1 MSPVWSPYYTHN
13 LMKHTILLLA
23 ALAISASAGADPL
36 DFQPLFDGKSLEHW
50 DGNPEFWSVQDGVIT
65 GQTTAEKP
73 TKGNTFLVWRGGE
86 LDDFEL
92 KVDFKIE
99 SGNSGIQIRSFPL
112 KGDDQWRVGGY
123 QADFD
128 FSQKYAGLIYG
139 EKYRGMLAKRGEK
152 ATIGDNGKPVVT
164 GATGDPAELVKAIKT
179 GGWNTFH
186 IVAKGNHIKQ
196 SINGVLMA
204 ELTDNDDAARRT
216 GLLALQL
223 HAGPPMKVQFR
234 NILLKRL
241 KMEDKKKVVFLA
253 GRPSHGHGAHE
264 HRAGCML
271 LARLLNES
279 VGDKIHAVTYHYG
292 WPSDPTALQ
301 NADSIIIFCDGGK
314 GHLAKPHLNDL
325 EPYMKAGVGLGCIHY
340 GVEIPKGDEGGDHF
354 LRWIGGF
361 FETDWSVNPH
371 WTADFKTFPEHP
383 VANGLEPFSAKDE
396 WYYHMRLNAD
406 GKSKV
411 TSILKT
417 LPPEE
422 TLKRKDGLHSGNPHV
437 RAAVLERKEEQTVCW
452 VVERP
457 DGGRGFGFTGAHF
470 HANWAIDSFRKTVL
484 NCVTWISQ
492 VEVPENGVPSATPTK
507 EELEANQDQPRKR
520 KKK

>member
-1 MSPVWSPYYTHN
+1 
-13 LMKHTILLLA
+13 MKHTLLILA
-23 ALAISASAGADPL
+23 ALAAPAIAQTDPL
-36 DFQPLFDGKSLEHW
+36 DFQPIFNGKSLEHW
-50 DGNPEFWSVQDGVIT
+50 DGNPDFWSVQDGVIT

-99 SGNSGIQIRSFPL
+99 AGNSGIQIRSFQLPN
-112 KGDDQWRVGGY
+112 KDQWSIGGY
-123 QADFD
+123 QSDFD
-128 FSQKYAGLIYG
+128 FGNQWAGTIYG
-139 EKYRGMLAKRGEK
+139 EQYRGILAKRGQKTE
-152 ATIGDNGKPVVT
+152 IGENGKPT
-164 GATGDPAELVKAIKT
+164 IKGATGDPAELGKAVKA
-179 GGWNTFH
+179 GDWNTFH
-186 IVAKGNHIKQ
+186 ITARGNRISQ
-196 SINGVLMA
+196 SINGVPMA
-204 ELTDNDDAARRT
+204 ELIDIDDAARRS

-271 LARLLNES
+271 LAKLLNENI
-279 VGDKIHAVTYHYG
+279 GDKIHATTYHYG

-301 NADSIIIFCDGGK
+301 NADSIIIFCDGGG
-314 GHLAKPHLNDL
+314 GHLAKPHLDEI

-340 GVEIPKGDEGGDHF
+340 GVEIPKGKEGGEHF
-354 LRWIGGF
+354 LRWIGGY
-361 FETDWSVNPH
+361 FEAHWSVNPH
-371 WTADFKTFPEHP
+371 WTAEFTSFPDHP
-383 VANGLEPFSAKDE
+383 VANGLKPFKVLDE
-396 WYYHMRLNAD
+396 WYYHMRFPEDA
-406 GKSKV
+406 KSV

-417 LPPEE
+417 LPPKE
-422 TLKRKDGLHSGNPHV
+422 TLKRGDGAHSGNPHV
-437 RAAVLERKEEQTVCW
+437 RAAILDRKEEQTVCW
-452 VVERP
+452 VVQRP

-470 HANWAIDSFRKTVL
+470 HHNWANDSFRKTVL
-484 NCVTWISQ
+484 NGITWISQ
-492 VEVPENGVPSATPTK
+492 VEVPEKGIPSATPT
-507 EELEANQDQPRKR
+507 EADLLENQDYP